1 MREQVILTG
10 MVIKSAPAGEYDRR
24 LVILTC
30 ERGKITAFARGAR
43 RPGSTLMAASAP
55 FVFGTFALYEGR
67 TLKLLYQ
74 SLRALLKSAIPNRL
88 VRAVFELK
96 LMEINGEYMEKPL
109 GRLEDSTIY
118 TWEYVLASPV
128 EKLYTFTVT
137 EKVLEEFTKCVAE
150 NKRRFVDKTFHSLDI
165 LDVLVYK

>member
-55 FVFGTFALYEGR
+55 FVFLRSKER
-67 TLKLLYQ
+67 CQTLL
-74 SLRALLKSAIPNRL
+74 S
-88 VRAVFELK
+88 
-96 LMEINGEYMEKPL
+96 
-109 GRLEDSTIY
+109 
-118 TWEYVLASPV
+118 EYVVAGLIVMNA
-128 EKLYTFTVT
+128 
-137 EKVLEEFTKCVAE
+137 EFC
-150 NKRRFVDKTFHSLDI
+150 NKRENGVA
-165 LDVLVYK
+165 